1 MSISL
6 MAEERERFDDKEK
19 MADEKQKRPP
29 ANVPTVTNASP
40 LEVLSVGLPVR
51 LCDAVVTKKCL

>member
-1 MSISL
+1 

-40 LEVLSVGLPVR
+40 LEVLPVGLPVR